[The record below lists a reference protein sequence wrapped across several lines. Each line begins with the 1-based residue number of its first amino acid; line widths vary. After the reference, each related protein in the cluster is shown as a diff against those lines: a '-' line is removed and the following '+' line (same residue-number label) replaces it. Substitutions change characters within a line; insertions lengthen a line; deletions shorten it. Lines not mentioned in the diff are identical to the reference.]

1 VGVAEPDQRDTI
13 RRPDVLVLIAAEAA
27 ARSAGPDDEDTVV
40 RDPTVPAHACPGGDL
55 DDEEDE
61 DPPPI
66 EALRFRISNGVAEL
80 VLDDDVHIGRNP
92 RPPRVNHGRAVRLLR
107 VESPAGV
114 VSSSHLGLRRVGS
127 TAVAADLMS
136 TNGTVVFLPG
146 FPPRRLRQ
154 GESVVAPPGT
164 RLEIGEGIVIEV
176 IRPSALG

>member
-1 VGVAEPDQRDTI
+1 MTEPDQQDTI
-13 RRPDVLVLIAAEAA
+13 LRPDAMSVALDSPVPDDAAFFD
-27 ARSAGPDDEDTVV
+27 PDDEHTVV
-40 RDPTVPAHACPGGDL
+40 RDPTAPAIAGSDEAD

-61 DPPPI
+61 PHPT
-66 EALRFRISNGVAEL
+66 EALRFRVSNGAAQ
-80 VLDDDVHIGRNP
+80 VLLDEDVHIGRNP
-92 RPPRVNHGRAVRLLR
+92 RPPRLDRGTPVRLLR
-107 VESPAGV
+107 VDSPTGV
-114 VSSSHLGLRRVGS
+114 ISSSHLGLRRVGS